1 LQRNSHF
8 LPLPII
14 TDGQVCVAGVFI
26 SPDIRTLARQYTAK
40 ALETLVSIMLDRE
53 SGASARTSAASI
65 LLDRAWGKPSQQVD
79 ANIDG
84 SVTVCVVTGMPRS
97 DRQ

>member
-1 LQRNSHF
+1 MKGFKKGHPKVGGRVK
-8 LPLPII
+8 
-14 TDGQVCVAGVFI
+14 GQPNKT
-26 SPDIRTLARQYTAK
+26 SPDIRTLARQYTTK

-97 DRQ
+97 DRL